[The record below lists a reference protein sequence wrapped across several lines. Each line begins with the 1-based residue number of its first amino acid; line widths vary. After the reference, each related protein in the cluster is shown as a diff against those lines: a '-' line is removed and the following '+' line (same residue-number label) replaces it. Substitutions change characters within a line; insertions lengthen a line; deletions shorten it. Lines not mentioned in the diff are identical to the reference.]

1 MWWFNPRKLV
11 LAALLVLL
19 AGCGFHPMH
28 ATDGKRSPTVPELS
42 DTKIL
47 LIADRSGQLVRNAL
61 LDRLTPKGEPEKPR
75 YILRVTL
82 NEGRQGLGILK
93 DETASRANYLLSAG
107 FVLYEA
113 KGKVLYSGSAGSQA
127 SFNILD
133 EHYASTASEKNARD
147 RTAIDV
153 AEAIYVQLSAYF
165 SRLNSTTGKAP

>member
-11 LAALLVLL
+11 VPLLLLLL
-19 AGCGFHPMH
+19 AGCGFHPLH
-28 ATDGKRSPTVPELS
+28 ATDGKRSPTVPELAS
-42 DTKIL
+42 VKVL
-47 LIADRSGQLVRNAL
+47 SIADRSGQLVRNAL

-75 YILRVTL
+75 YILKVTL

-113 KGKVLYSGSAGSQA
+113 KGRVVYSGSANSQA

-133 EHYASTASEKNARD
+133 EHYASTSSEKNARD
-147 RTAIDV
+147 RTAVEV
-153 AEAIYVQLSAYF
+153 AEAIHVQLSAYF
-165 SRLNSTTGKAP
+165 S